1 MAETTLE
8 LAQYQTD
15 HDILIE
21 LRTEM
26 RLLRET
32 IKESS
37 NGVNGKI
44 DDHEKRLRFIERWM
58 WLAIGALALLQFVI
72 TVISTAFRL

>member
-1 MAETTLE
+1 MSETTLE

-32 IKESS
+32 LKEAGDGTKESLT
-37 NGVNGKI
+37 
-44 DDHEKRLRFIERWM
+44 DHEKRLRFIERWM
-58 WLAIGALALLQFVI
+58 WLAIGAIALTQFVLTI
-72 TVISTAFRL
+72 ISTIFRA